1 MEQEIV
7 APETDD
13 ETERATENCK
23 KQPFEEQLAH
33 DTPPRRAECQ
43 TKRDFLRPSGSP
55 GQQHVREIQ
64 ACHEKAYSRHAHPQ
78 SSNKCDR
85 HVVPSRITQAES
97 RWSL

>member
-33 DTPPRRAECQ
+33 DTPARRAECQ
-43 TKRDFLRPSGSP
+43 TQRDFLRPSGSP

-64 ACHEKAYSRHAHPQ
+64 ACDEQDYSRHAHQQ

-85 HVVPSRITQAES
+85 PVVLR
-97 RWSL
+97 